1 MDLRERIKRYR
12 DAAARAVKFTVGFQR
27 RDGGYIWEGYVPN
40 AYHKQVY
47 AWPIAGRFS
56 EAQRLLNWAK
66 KNTLQPDGQ
75 LKDYL
80 GDVYKLAW
88 FVQGA
93 QRLGRFDLSYPLMS
107 FLLSTQAPC
116 GGFPRYAKDDF
127 IRSVSTAWMGI
138 SALCFGK
145 LDVAEKTA
153 QCCISMLEQ
162 QPDAGKFF
170 CHMTCD
176 GKLITE
182 ANNSRLPFVDLSKP
196 KQNYYELGLPM
207 LLLCRLH
214 QVTGNP
220 SYLKDAKRFFEVNLR
235 CHDDKFTFTFSGKT
249 AYAGAIYYLITGDER
264 GREAAVSF
272 CDFLV
277 ETQLP
282 EGGWRDVVKDPDELL
297 YYVDHAA
304 EYCVWLL
311 EIAAMMESK
320 EAMESGDC

>member
-1 MDLRERIKRYR
+1 VKLHERIKRYR
-12 DAAARAVKFTVGFQR
+12 EAAVKAVEFTVKFQR
-27 RDGGYIWEGYVPN
+27 PDGGYIWEGYVNN
-40 AYHKQVY
+40 AYHKQAY
-47 AWPIAGRFS
+47 SWPIAGRFA

-66 KNTLQPDGQ
+66 RNTLQSNGQ
-75 LKDYL
+75 LKDYR

-107 FLLSTQAPC
+107 FLLSCQAPC
-116 GGFPRYAKDDF
+116 GGFPRYATDEC

-145 LDVAEKTA
+145 TDVAEKAA
-153 QCCISMLEQ
+153 QCCVGMLEE
-162 QPDAGKFF
+162 QPDADKFF
-170 CHMTCD
+170 CHMTRD

-182 ANNSRLPFVDLSKP
+182 TKNPKLPFIDISQP

-214 QVTGNP
+214 QVTGKP
-220 SYLKDAKRFFEVNLR
+220 SYLDYARRFFEGNLR
-235 CHDDKFTFTFSGKT
+235 CHDDKFSFVFSGKT
-249 AYAGAIYYLITGDER
+249 AFAAAIYHSITGDER
-264 GREAAVSF
+264 ARHAACRF

-282 EGGWRDVVKDPDELL
+282 DGSWRDEVKDPDELL

-304 EYCVWLL
+304 EFCVWLL

-320 EAMESGDC
+320 EAVDSGNR